1 MPGRRSETPGKDSAA
16 LMTDTISPRP
26 AAPRRPHTADEAAVW
41 YADALGWPVTPGLD
55 PTRDQARDAG
65 QDAGRDA
72 GCCGEG
78 LCDQDPHAT
87 APAAGVAGAGP
98 WRWAASSAPSLVRAV
113 WRLSPGAPVLAVL
126 GRPVPGALRLGVVDV
141 PALVGVA
148 ALERLG
154 KNPAAAG
161 PITDGQGRIRFLV
174 DLGEDDE
181 PEYGLGKWRD
191 AGVDVRVCGR
201 GRYCPLPTPG
211 AVGPSWVV
219 WAIPPD
225 PDRRTLPH
233 ARQVTAVLD
242 RAVRDAYPALWDVV
256 TQHP

>member
-1 MPGRRSETPGKDSAA
+1 
-16 LMTDTISPRP
+16 MTDTTRTGPH
-26 AAPRRPHTADEAAVW
+26 AQRRPRTADEAAVW
-41 YADALGWPVTPGLD
+41 YAAALGWPVTP
-55 PTRDQARDAG
+55 
-65 QDAGRDA
+65 
-72 GCCGEG
+72 
-78 LCDQDPHAT
+78 
-87 APAAGVAGAGP
+87 AGADPAPGTTTTAMPVACPATPVTHQAVGP
-98 WRWAASSAPSLVRAV
+98 WEWAASATPTLVRAV
-113 WRLSPGAPVLAVL
+113 WRLSPGAPILAVL
-126 GRPVPGALRLGVVDV
+126 GRPVPGARRLGIVDV

-174 DLGEDDE
+174 DLGEDEE
-181 PEYGLGKWRD
+181 PEYGLDKWRQ
-191 AGVDVRVCGR
+191 AGVDLRVWGR

-225 PDRRTLPH
+225 PDRPALPH

-256 TQHP
+256 TRQP

>member
-1 MPGRRSETPGKDSAA
+1 
-16 LMTDTISPRP
+16 MTDMIPTRSSVVGPPR
-26 AAPRRPHTADEAAVW
+26 TADEAAVW
-41 YADALGWPVTPGLD
+41 YAATLGWPVTPGND
-55 PTRDQARDAG
+55 PSGGHSAHRNPSSGASREA
-65 QDAGRDA
+65 
-72 GCCGEG
+72 
-78 LCDQDPHAT
+78 AT
-87 APAAGVAGAGP
+87 PRSALSSSAASAASTATSIAPGGTPWLKPGP
-98 WRWAASSAPSLVRAV
+98 WQWAASSLPTIVRAV
-113 WRLSPGAPVLAVL
+113 WRLSPGAPVLAAL
-126 GRPVPGALRLGVVDV
+126 GRSVPGALRLGIVDV

-174 DLGEDDE
+174 DLGADEE
-181 PEYGLGKWRD
+181 PEYGLAKWREV
-191 AGVDVRVCGR
+191 GVDLRVWGR

-225 PDRRTLPH
+225 PERRTLPH

-242 RAVRDAYPALWDVV
+242 RAVRDAYPSLWDVV
-256 TQHP
+256 VRQHP

>member
-1 MPGRRSETPGKDSAA
+1 MTETTETLPRVQ
-16 LMTDTISPRP
+16 PRP
-26 AAPRRPHTADEAAVW
+26 RTADEAAVW
-41 YADALGWPVTPGLD
+41 YADALGWPVTPAVAEPVSVGVEA
-55 PTRDQARDAG
+55 PG
-65 QDAGRDA
+65 
-72 GCCGEG
+72 
-78 LCDQDPHAT
+78 
-87 APAAGVAGAGP
+87 PAAVCSGLPACCPDVAGP
-98 WRWAASSAPSLVRAV
+98 WEWAASATPTLVRAV
-113 WRLSPGAPVLAVL
+113 WRLCPGAPVLAVL
-126 GRPVPGALRLGVVDV
+126 GRPVPGALRLGIVDV
-141 PALVGVA
+141 PSLVGVA

-174 DLGEDDE
+174 DLGEDEE
-181 PEYGLGKWRD
+181 PEYGLDKWRQ
-191 AGVDVRVCGR
+191 AGVDLRVCGR

-225 PDRRTLPH
+225 PERKTLPH

-256 TQHP
+256 THQP

>member
-1 MPGRRSETPGKDSAA
+1 
-16 LMTDTISPRP
+16 
-26 AAPRRPHTADEAAVW
+26 
-41 YADALGWPVTPGLD
+41 
-55 PTRDQARDAG
+55 
-65 QDAGRDA
+65 
-72 GCCGEG
+72 
-78 LCDQDPHAT
+78 
-87 APAAGVAGAGP
+87 
-98 WRWAASSAPSLVRAV
+98 V
-113 WRLSPGAPVLAVL
+113 WRLSPGSPVLAVL
-126 GRPVPGALRLGVVDV
+126 GRPVPGALRLGIVDV
-141 PALVGVA
+141 PSLVGVA

-174 DLGEDDE
+174 DLGEDEE
-181 PEYGLGKWRD
+181 PEYGLDKWRQ
-191 AGVDVRVCGR
+191 AGVDLRVCGR

-225 PDRRTLPH
+225 PEHRALPH

-256 TQHP
+256 THQP

>member
-1 MPGRRSETPGKDSAA
+1 
-16 LMTDTISPRP
+16 MTDMIPTRSSVLAPPR
-26 AAPRRPHTADEAAVW
+26 TADEAAVW
-41 YADALGWPVTPGLD
+41 YAATLGWPVTPGND
-55 PTRDQARDAG
+55 PS
-65 QDAGRDA
+65 
-72 GCCGEG
+72 
-78 LCDQDPHAT
+78 DPDPDSYVGAT
-87 APAAGVAGAGP
+87 APRSAVAMAHDQSAPNVSAPNMAAPSETVANVTGPNVTAWLSPGP
-98 WRWAASSAPSLVRAV
+98 WQWAASSLPTIVRAV
-113 WRLSPGAPVLAVL
+113 WRLSPGAPVLAAL
-126 GRPVPGALRLGVVDV
+126 GRTVPWALRLGIVDV

-154 KNPAAAG
+154 KNPSAAG

-174 DLGEDDE
+174 DLGEDEE
-181 PEYGLGKWRD
+181 PEYGLAKWREV
-191 AGVDVRVCGR
+191 GVDLRVWGR

-242 RAVRDAYPALWDVV
+242 RAVRDAYPSLWDVV
-256 TQHP
+256 VRTHP

>member
-1 MPGRRSETPGKDSAA
+1 
-16 LMTDTISPRP
+16 MTEQTSTRPRTH
-26 AAPRRPHTADEAAVW
+26 RRPRTADEAAVW
-41 YADALGWPVTPGLD
+41 YADALGWPVTPALPEPVPEPPLSAAPVACSAA
-55 PTRDQARDAG
+55 PTD
-65 QDAGRDA
+65 
-72 GCCGEG
+72 CPSE
-78 LCDQDPHAT
+78 
-87 APAAGVAGAGP
+87 AGP
-98 WRWAASSAPSLVRAV
+98 WEWAASATPTLVRAV
-113 WRLSPGAPVLAVL
+113 WRLSPGSLVLAVL
-126 GRPVPGALRLGVVDV
+126 GRPVPGARRLGIVDV

-154 KNPAAAG
+154 KNPSAAG

-174 DLGEDDE
+174 DLGEDEE
-181 PEYGLGKWRD
+181 PEYGLDKWRQV
-191 AGVDVRVCGR
+191 GVDLRVCGR

-225 PDRRTLPH
+225 PERRALPH

-256 TQHP
+256 TQQP

>member
-1 MPGRRSETPGKDSAA
+1 
-16 LMTDTISPRP
+16 MTDTLPTRPSAVGPPR
-26 AAPRRPHTADEAAVW
+26 TADEAAVW
-41 YADALGWPVTPGLD
+41 YAAMLGWPVTPGNDPSALD
-55 PTRDQARDAG
+55 SNPSSDN
-65 QDAGRDA
+65 
-72 GCCGEG
+72 CG
-78 LCDQDPHAT
+78 AT
-87 APAAGVAGAGP
+87 APRSAVSTVLNAKGPDSTGPNVTTWLAPGP
-98 WRWAASSAPSLVRAV
+98 WQWAASSLPSIVRAV
-113 WRLSPGAPVLAVL
+113 WRLSPGAPVLAAL
-126 GRPVPGALRLGVVDV
+126 GRTVPGAMRLGIVDV

-174 DLGEDDE
+174 DLGEDEE
-181 PEYGLGKWRD
+181 PEYGLAKWREV
-191 AGVDVRVCGR
+191 GVDLRVWGR

-225 PDRRTLPH
+225 PIRRTLPH

-242 RAVRDAYPALWDVV
+242 RAVRDAYPSLWDAAVR
-256 TQHP
+256 QHP

>member
-1 MPGRRSETPGKDSAA
+1 MAPGGELPGCGTAGGAGTRTGTGTGLAAGTGTGTGDGAAERNNPNPSAGSEPTPG
-16 LMTDTISPRP
+16 
-26 AAPRRPHTADEAAVW
+26 
-41 YADALGWPVTPGLD
+41 
-55 PTRDQARDAG
+55 
-65 QDAGRDA
+65 
-72 GCCGEG
+72 
-78 LCDQDPHAT
+78 
-87 APAAGVAGAGP
+87 P
-98 WRWAASSAPSLVRAV
+98 WQWAASSMPTIVRAV
-113 WRLSPGAPVLAVL
+113 WRLSPGAPVVAAL
-126 GRPVPGALRLGVVDV
+126 GRTVPGARQLGTVDV

-154 KNPAAAG
+154 KNPAATG

-174 DLGEDDE
+174 DLGEDEE
-181 PEYGLGKWRD
+181 PECGLAKWREV
-191 AGVDVRVCGR
+191 GVDLRVCGR

-242 RAVRDAYPALWDVV
+242 RAVRDAYPELWDVV
-256 TQHP
+256 VRQS

>member
-1 MPGRRSETPGKDSAA
+1 
-16 LMTDTISPRP
+16 MTDTTLTRP
-26 AAPRRPHTADEAAVW
+26 YPPRRPRTADEAAVW
-41 YADALGWPVTPGLD
+41 YADALGWPVTPGVD
-55 PTRDQARDAG
+55 PPVDGSD
-65 QDAGRDA
+65 
-72 GCCGEG
+72 EE
-78 LCDQDPHAT
+78 LCDRALRTTRT
-87 APAAGVAGAGP
+87 APPAAVGP
-98 WRWAASSAPSLVRAV
+98 WGWAASAAPSLVRAV

-126 GRPVPGALRLGVVDV
+126 GRPVPGARRLGIVDV

-154 KNPAAAG
+154 KNPAAIG

-225 PDRRTLPH
+225 PDRRALPH

-256 TQHP
+256 TQQP